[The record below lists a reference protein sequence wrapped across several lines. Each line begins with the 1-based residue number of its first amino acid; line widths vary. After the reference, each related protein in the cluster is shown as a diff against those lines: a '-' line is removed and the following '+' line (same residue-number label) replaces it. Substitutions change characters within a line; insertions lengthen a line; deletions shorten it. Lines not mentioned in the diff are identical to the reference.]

1 MLGSRQVRTKEVKL
15 VKTFEPAAN
24 IRYTGWSASQRANDS
39 DKVWQILREYKV
51 GEVLISEYALMG
63 EYVCSWTDRA
73 TYFSEA
79 IPDDANPIGGVDGTV
94 TISGQ
99 KNSGKFTE
107 VTINSTTWTAL
118 PSTALANRNSLTIQN
133 QGSVAIK
140 VSPSNVPAGYVGMVI
155 HPSGDR
161 SYNIGPSI
169 VLYAKSSSG
178 SVTVGVEEFS

>member
-1 MLGSRQVRTKEVKL
+1 MEVRQVRTDEIKL
-15 VKTFEPAAN
+15 IKIDEPAAN
-24 IRYTGWSASQRANDS
+24 IRYIGRSLAFGASDS
-39 DKVWQILREYKV
+39 ETVWQIQRQYKN
-51 GEVLISEYALMG
+51 GSILINTYANKG
-63 EYVCSWTDRA
+63 SFTASWTDRA
-73 TYFSEA
+73 TYFTEA
-79 IPDDANPIGGVDGTV
+79 IPDSTNAIDTEVSGAVSIA
-94 TISGQ
+94 GQ
-99 KNSGKFTE
+99 KNFGKFTE

-118 PSTALANRNSLTIQN
+118 PATALANRNSLTIQN

-140 VSPSNVPAGYVGMVI
+140 VNPSNVPGGYVGMVI